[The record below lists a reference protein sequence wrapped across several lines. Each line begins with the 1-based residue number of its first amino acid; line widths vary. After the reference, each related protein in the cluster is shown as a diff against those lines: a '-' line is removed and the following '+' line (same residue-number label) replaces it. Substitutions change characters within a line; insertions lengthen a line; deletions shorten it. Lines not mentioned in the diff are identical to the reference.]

1 MSADYN
7 VDLAGC
13 ELRNTLFIFCG
24 AAEAA
29 NHVDDD
35 RILCHALTEGVK
47 VLLAEHGG
55 GHKDRHL
62 FTCEHGLECGADGD
76 LGLAEADV
84 ATD

>member
-1 MSADYN
+1 MGADYN
-7 VDLAGC
+7 VDLTSC
-13 ELRNTLFIFCG
+13 ELRNTLFVFCG
-24 AAEAA
+24 GAESASHF
-29 NHVDDD
+29 NDDW
-35 RILCHALTEGVK
+35 ILGHALTKGVK

-55 GHKDRHL
+55 GYKDSDL